1 MLKRCLG
8 VFLLVSGISISTIAQ
23 TDYESAI
30 GLRIAPESYYDLF
43 TVSYKTFVSDAS
55 AFELN
60 VGVGT
65 RGYSYHNSSYHPFNI
80 SASGAYQYHFETKLS
95 GFKWFVGGGLALYQS
110 FSGSRNYRGFG
121 FGFFPTGG
129 VDYKFPLIPLNLSA
143 DYRPTILV
151 ARPDNHDT
159 FHATNFGISARY
171 VIGK

>member
-1 MLKRCLG
+1 MLKKCLG
-8 VFLLVSGISISTIAQ
+8 IFLLVSGISISTMAQ

-43 TVSYKTFVSDAS
+43 TVSYKTFVSDPS

-60 VGVGT
+60 VGVGS
-65 RGYSYHNSSYHPFNI
+65 RGYSYHQSAYHPFSI
-80 SASGAYQYHFETKLS
+80 SASGVYQYHFQTKLT
-95 GFKWFVGGGLALYQS
+95 GFKWFVGGGIALYQA
-110 FSGSRNYRGFG
+110 FSGSKNYRGFG

-151 ARPDNHDT
+151 TRPDNYDS